1 MKKLLYIPLLAL
13 VAFIGCT
20 PDEKPMTLEQK
31 LCNEWRGS
39 SLAVDAAIYISFL
52 ADGTFDLYQKM
63 GGEFELRRGTWT
75 LTGNVLSGKYNDGEA
90 WAADYNVSVDGDKLT
105 MTSQNEGAET
115 SIYVRCSIP
124 SVIKEGSTVVVKSMS
139 AL

>member
-1 MKKLLYIPLLAL
+1 
-13 VAFIGCT
+13 
-20 PDEKPMTLEQK
+20 
-31 LCNEWRGS
+31 
-39 SLAVDAAIYISFL
+39 
-52 ADGTFDLYQKM
+52 M